1 MATIALSAMEQV
13 ASHYGA
19 VPTPRTYPE
28 GATQTFVE
36 GEVVV
41 MSAGYLI
48 EIASDTPAALIGVAA
63 EDSHNDATAGTHSVS
78 VNFASEGTL
87 FSANMK
93 TTALASYVSL
103 AADQGRVM
111 GISRDTTNSVVVLNA
126 AIVGGTSA
134 YVFVHGVDT
143 SDSAIGDTNARMIFE
158 WLAGRVQFRSTS

>member
-1 MATIALSAMEQV
+1 MSTIANAIMEQV

-28 GATQTFVE
+28 GASQTFVE

-41 MSAGYLI
+41 MQSGYLI
-48 EIASDTPAALIGVAA
+48 EIASDTPGALIGVAA
-63 EDSHNDATAGTHSVS
+63 EDAHNDSTAGTHSVS
-78 VNFASEGTL
+78 VLLASEGTL

-93 TTALASYVSL
+93 TTGLANYVSL

-111 GISRDTTNSVVVLNA
+111 GIQRDTTNSMVFLNA
-126 AIVGGTSA
+126 ATVGGSGA

-158 WLAGRVQFRSTS
+158 WLAARVQFRSTS